1 MQGIAW
7 LFFVLM
13 ALILLL
19 TYLAIR
25 RQWFAPGPTA
35 AVSVILC
42 IVLMVLTSLGQG
54 NSIIQAVIVGIV
66 VGGMFSGAT
75 LGIAWYFHSNEM
87 RQRYPVEE
95 QQYEQTE
102 EAG

>member
-1 MQGIAW
+1 MQGMAW

-13 ALILLL
+13 ALVLLFA
-19 TYLAIR
+19 YLAIR
-25 RQWFAPGPTA
+25 RQWFAPGITS
-35 AVSVILC
+35 AVAVVVT

-75 LGIAWYFHSNEM
+75 LGIAWYFHSSEV
-87 RQRYPVEE
+87 R
-95 QQYEQTE
+95 QQYPDEALNQQTDE
-102 EAG
+102 SG